1 MVNISKQTS
10 GYKKNGCVSVAISRH
25 GPTVT
30 YIQTAAMLQHTTN
43 KCCSGCW
50 TNTAMILRLYTSSKK
65 HFHWALN
72 IISESKRSADQTGH
86 TNTHTHTHTHTCSN
100 PTLTHRCQSNYT
112 MLYLYNKPACSGN
125 IHNTWQKV
133 KTLSNDSVTQVLH
146 EVRQVILFIVL
157 LFLPQIWQCF
167 QHGLH
172 CEST

>member
-1 MVNISKQTS
+1 VLTKQGT
-10 GYKKNGCVSVAISRH
+10 
-25 GPTVT
+25 
-30 YIQTAAMLQHTTN
+30 QTH
-43 KCCSGCW
+43 
-50 TNTAMILRLYTSSKK
+50 
-65 HFHWALN
+65 
-72 IISESKRSADQTGH
+72 
-86 TNTHTHTHTHTCSN
+86 THTHTHTHTCSN

-133 KTLSNDSVTQVLH
+133 KTWSNDSVTQVLH

-172 CEST
+172 CESTWCHRLVLGRFLTFFFLIIQREQVQELKTDTGHQNRNRPKRQLIQYVNINALEVELIWNTLT